1 MEIKTTY
8 GPKGKVNH
16 EKLVKQIHDSL
27 KIKPNSKN
35 EEYNKSIY

>member
-16 EKLVKQIHDSL
+16 EKLVKQIQSYL
-27 KIKPNSKN
+27 KVKPKN
-35 EEYNKSIY
+35 EKD